1 MQQKKKKKVEVKML
15 HGCRKHLRQERLE
28 TVEKPVKE
36 EARILPFVPP
46 NVQKSKDNRW
56 GSNFHVGYTEN

>member
-1 MQQKKKKKVEVKML
+1 MQQKKKKVEVKML
-15 HGCRKHLRQERLE
+15 HGCWKSLRQERLE
-28 TVEKPVKE
+28 TVEKPEKE
-36 EARILPFVPP
+36 KARSLPLVPP